1 MRFAPG
7 LAIAALL
14 ILPSTALAAGQ
25 LVRVPQDAK
34 DFQTAINT
42 VADGGVI
49 EIAANTYAT
58 PARGFAISNER
69 KGFTVRAAGTVV
81 FDGGGANLL
90 LRYENGLRSRGRLVT
105 FEGITFRNG
114 ASLTEGYAGGVT
126 LSAAE
131 ARFVGCVFENNT
143 ATGKSSGGGAV
154 RVLEGSDAT
163 FVGTVFRGN
172 SSLNRGGAIEA
183 VVSTVTIQGGELTDN
198 RVNLPGHKA
207 SSAGG
212 GIYLLDSTLRAAGV
226 RFQGNQAGWV
236 GGAIYGYGRW
246 ADPVSTPQTLVQVS
260 RSTFAANSA
269 GGTVPAPS
277 QTTGGAIHV
286 EDQSTLEV
294 DSSVFTGNVAEFG
307 GAVDVYRALAEVRGS
322 WFQVNRTPLT
332 GPATGAGGAIF
343 VSSVDFA
350 DSSTGFGAINRRSA
364 RLILSDSLFQG
375 GGTVAHTGGCVL
387 VAGDESRAFG
397 INGVPA
403 AGTPDENRARVEMRR
418 TVFSDCDVA
427 TAPQGGD
434 GTGGAIQAV
443 LVDLL
448 LEDSLVMDSNAQTAG
463 GGLALERD
471 SVGVISGTTFANNSA
486 QFGGALFLHGSTA
499 QVTGSTFLG
508 NQAAGSQG
516 SALYTIPLSHP
527 SYPRNAGGLVSGSA
541 FSGNGGIAVW
551 DSDPGSGLTNGVRY
565 HGNRFFPGD
574 RVYGSNSTGFGG
586 ISVAQLNGLPNKS
599 DGTNVRLSSPP
610 RLGTVLAAPPFLGG
624 GAPGAGGKS
633 FLAYAW
639 SGGSAMLAGRTLSAK
654 AGVLEV
660 TATGDQSLS
669 VDGGPVDSARV
680 AASACTSGPSL
691 CLNGDRFVAEVSW
704 KDFEGNAGTGRAVSL
719 TNDTGYFWFFDPA
732 NVELVV
738 KVLDGRGVNGSFWVF
753 YGSLS
758 SVQYTLKITDTAT
771 GRVRTYQNPAGKM
784 ASAADTGAFAAGST
798 TVAAVSEQVSEPLGL
813 PLELKT
819 AEATTC
825 VPGPTDLCL
834 NGRFRVSLS
843 WKAQGSQGTGQA
855 VPLTADTG
863 TFWFFQP
870 SNVEVVVKVLDGRAL
885 NGRFWVFYGALTD
898 VEYQISVVDTQTGE
912 SVTYKN
918 PAGRMAS
925 VGDTSALPE

>member
-1 MRFAPG
+1 MSMRRTSWLAFA
-7 LAIAALL
+7 AVL
-14 ILPSTALAAGQ
+14 ILPSAVPAAS

-34 DFQTAINT
+34 DFQSAIDT

-49 EIAANTYAT
+49 ELAAGTYAT
-58 PARGFAISNER
+58 PARGFAIANER
-69 KGFTVRAAGTVV
+69 KGFTVRAAGSVV

-90 LRYENGLRSRGRLVT
+90 LRYENSQRNRGKLVT

-131 ARFVGCVFENNT
+131 ARFVGCAFESNS
-143 ATGKSSGGGAV
+143 ATGRTSGGGAV
-154 RVLEGSDAT
+154 RVLEGSDAS
-163 FVGTVFRGN
+163 FLGTVFRSN

-183 VVSTVTIQGGELTDN
+183 IVSTVTLQGGELTDN

-207 SSAGG
+207 ASAGG
-212 GIYLLDSTLRAAGV
+212 GIYALDSTLRVSGA

-246 ADPVSTPQTLVQVS
+246 ADPVTTPRTLVQVS
-260 RSTFAANSA
+260 RSTFTSNSA
-269 GGTVPAPS
+269 AGSVPAPS

-286 EDQSTLEV
+286 EDQASLEV

-307 GAVDVYRALAEVRGS
+307 GAIDVYRALAEVRGS
-322 WFQVNRTPLT
+322 WFQGNRTPLPGT
-332 GPATGAGGAIF
+332 VTGAGGAIF

-350 DSSTGFGAINRRSA
+350 DSSTGGGAINRRSA
-364 RLILSDSLFQG
+364 RLVVADTLFQG

-403 AGTPDENRARVEMRR
+403 AGTLAENRARVEMRR

-427 TAPQGGD
+427 KAPSGGD

-448 LEDSLVMDSNAQTAG
+448 LEDSLILDSNAAAAG

-471 SVGVISGTTFANNSA
+471 SAGVISGTTFASNSA
-486 QFGGALFLHGSTA
+486 GLFGGALFLHGSTV
-499 QVTGSTFLG
+499 QVIGSTFLG
-508 NQAAGSQG
+508 NQASQG
-516 SALYTIPLSHP
+516 SAIFSNPLTHP
-527 SYPRNAGGLVSGSA
+527 SFPRSVSGLVSGST
-541 FSGNGGIAVW
+541 FSGNGGIAIW
-551 DSDPGSGLTNGVRY
+551 DAEPGLVNAMRY
-565 HGNRFFPGD
+565 HGNRFFSGD
-574 RVYGSNSTGFGG
+574 RVYGSP
-586 ISVAQLNGLPNKS
+586 SVSLNGTSVEQLNGLSNKS
-599 DGTNVRLSSPP
+599 DGTNVRLFGAP
-610 RLGTVLAAPPFLGG
+610 RLGTVLAVPPFLGA
-624 GAPGAGGKS
+624 GAPGSTGKS

-639 SGGSAMLAGRTLSAK
+639 SGGSANLAGRTLSAR
-654 AGVLEV
+654 AGLLEV
-660 TATGDQSLS
+660 TTAGDQALN
-669 VDGGPVDSARV
+669 VDGGPVDSARI

-704 KDFEGNAGTGRAVSL
+704 KDFQGNIGSGRAVSL

-738 KVLDGRGVNGSFWVF
+738 KVLDGRGINGSFWVF

-758 SVQYTLKITDTAT
+758 SVQYTLRITDTAT
-771 GRVRTYQNPAGKM
+771 GRVRTYTNPSGKL
-784 ASAADTGAFAAGST
+784 ASAADTGAFPGGAA
-798 TVAAVSEQVSEPLGL
+798 AASSMAEEVSEPLGL
-813 PLELKT
+813 ET

-834 NGRFRVSLS
+834 NGRFRVSLT
-843 WKAQGSQGTGQA
+843 WKAQGNQGTGKA
-855 VPLTADTG
+855 VSLTADTG

-885 NGRFWVFYGALTD
+885 NGHFWVFYGALTD
-898 VEYQISVVDTQTGE
+898 VEYQLTVVDTQTGKQA
-912 SVTYKN
+912 VYRN

-925 VGDTSALPE
+925 VGDTSAIPE